1 MENQYLFLKTES
13 AFFQYLTLYGGINKH
28 SRTNYMSWLKFL
40 SQDYPIDDTISDEYI
55 DSIIESERLLLHTRE
70 IYTSERDLVN
80 FKSALQKYQTF
91 VHSDFHKMQ
100 EETILAEIEEV
111 ENDTFITNTE
121 RTAIIKSRVGQG
133 EFREKL
139 IAFWKGC
146 SISGCQLTDILVA
159 SHIKPWRVANNQERL
174 DTYNGLLLLPN
185 FDKLFDKGYISFDIK
200 GKIVFSNFFPES
212 DRTLLQIKKDIHLVL
227 VSDKHKPYLLYHNQN
242 CLIQ

>member
-13 AFFQYLTLYGGINKH
+13 AFFQYLTLYGGINRH

-40 SQDYPIDDTISDEYI
+40 SQDYPIDDTISDDYI
-55 DSIIESERLLLHTRE
+55 DSIIEHERLLLHTRE

-80 FKSALQKYQTF
+80 FKSALRKYQTF

-133 EFREKL
+133 DFREKL

-185 FDKLFDKGYISFDIK
+185 FDKLFDKGYISSDTK

-212 DRTLLQIKKDIHLVL
+212 DRTLLQIKKDTHLVL